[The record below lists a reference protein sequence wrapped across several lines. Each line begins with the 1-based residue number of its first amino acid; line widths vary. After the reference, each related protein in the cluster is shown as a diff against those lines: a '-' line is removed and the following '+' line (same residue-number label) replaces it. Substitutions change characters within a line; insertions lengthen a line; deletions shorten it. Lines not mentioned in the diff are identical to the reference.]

1 MPHRRPT
8 PLSTPT
14 LAALRAASADELEA
28 EVARLRRRVD
38 EEVSLRDEL
47 LAIASHELRTP
58 LQVVTLHLDAIHRA
72 AATAQLAPE
81 PVAERVRK
89 MQAQLGHAVALV
101 ERILDAAKIEGGD
114 GALAEREEVDLVGLA
129 GEILDENGD
138 ALQRAGCTATLNA
151 ARPAVVLGDRARLQQ
166 AIANLVGNAMKYG
179 AGAPIELTVAALPTA
194 RRALVSVRDHGV
206 GISPVDHARVF
217 EKYGRAVGAR
227 RQPGIG
233 LGLWITRRLV
243 EAHGG
248 MLLLE
253 SELGGGATFT
263 IELPLAR

>member
-1 MPHRRPT
+1 MPRRPT

-14 LAALRAASADELEA
+14 LAALRAASPDELEA
-28 EVARLRRRVD
+28 EVARLRRRVED
-38 EEVSLRDEL
+38 EVALRDEL

-72 AATAQLAPE
+72 AVNAQVTPASL
-81 PVAERVRK
+81 AERVRK

-101 ERILDAAKIEGGD
+101 ERILDAAALDGGG
-114 GALAEREEVDLVGLA
+114 GALGEREEVDLVGLA

-138 ALQRAGCTATLNA
+138 ALARAGCTATLNA
-151 ARPAVVLGDRARLQQ
+151 ARPTIVMGDRARLQQ
-166 AIANLVGNAMKYG
+166 AIANLVVNAMKYG
-179 AGAPIELTVAALPTA
+179 AGAPIEITVAALPTQ

-206 GISPVDHARVF
+206 GISPDDHARVF
-217 EKYGRAVGAR
+217 EKYARGVGAR
-227 RQPGIG
+227 GQPGIG

-263 IELPLAR
+263 IELPLVR